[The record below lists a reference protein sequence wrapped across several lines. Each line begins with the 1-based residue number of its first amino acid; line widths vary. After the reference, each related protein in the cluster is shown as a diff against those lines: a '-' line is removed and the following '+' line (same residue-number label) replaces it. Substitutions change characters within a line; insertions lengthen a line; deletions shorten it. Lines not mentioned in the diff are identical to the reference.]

1 MPESEW
7 NLNIG
12 EIVAPFSRFGEVK
25 VRLDT
30 DFPERFKGL
39 KQVQV
44 CPKSG
49 EPRLMDVETCR
60 FHKGQVLMKLRG
72 MESINDAE
80 TLRNAIVQVR
90 DDQAVTLPD
99 NEFYIHDLI
108 GCEVIAQENRL
119 LGKVTAV
126 LIGPANDVY
135 VIGQGKDEIL
145 LPAIKD
151 VIKNV
156 DISARQITVTLTPGL
171 LPEEA
176 EEA

>member
-7 NLNIG
+7 NLTIG

-39 KQVQV
+39 KQVSV
-44 CPKSG
+44 RSKSG
-49 EPRLMDVETCR
+49 DARIMDVETCR

-72 MESINDAE
+72 VESINDAE

-90 DDQAVTLPD
+90 DDQTMTLPA

-108 GCEVIAQENRL
+108 GCAVVTDEGRA
-119 LGKVTAV
+119 LGELTAV
-126 LIGPANDVY
+126 LTGPANDVY
-135 VIGQGKDEIL
+135 IIGSGKNELL
-145 LPAIKD
+145 LPAIRD
-151 VIKNV
+151 VIQTV
-156 DISARQITVTLTPGL
+156 DVAARRITVTLTPGL
-171 LPEEA
+171 LPNEA